1 MRDATAG
8 PSAYHRLTS
17 GERQLAEHPLLEG
30 ITALQRLLPLSET
43 RFERKLVQAMA
54 EARRRGAGFYLAGFA
69 ARRALGRQLWIDVDP
84 AVLERRLEH
93 RFRQEGR
100 VHVIRDRFLGAG
112 DWTPLLRR
120 LDRSTTHREVAEVVQ
135 AGLRYRETSSYAK
148 AIARARGPK
157 PMQRNFVR
165 LSSPDKVEAYFRQ
178 TADMCRSIEEFG
190 VMRRS
195 DYGRRFSS
203 FARPSVR
210 LPWVE
215 FGELDIGVA
224 VGARGELY
232 RFASGKH
239 RTAAAQA
246 LKLASIPVEIRLVH
260 AEWLAR
266 HMETGGSTL
275 AALRKGIAALEQAEP
290 DGTVSGSPLPRDE
303 R

>member
-1 MRDATAG
+1 VSDAAADSSG
-8 PSAYHRLTS
+8 YRRLTS

-43 RFERKLVQAMA
+43 RFDRKLGVAMA
-54 EARRRGAGFYLAGFA
+54 EATRRGTGFYLVGFA
-69 ARRALGRQLWIDVDP
+69 ARRALGRELWIDIDP

-93 RFRQEGR
+93 RFRQDGQ
-100 VHVIRDRFLGAG
+100 VHIIRDRFLGAG
-112 DWTPLLRR
+112 DWTPLIRR
-120 LDRSTTHREVAEVVQ
+120 LDRSTTHREVAEVVE
-135 AGLRYRETSSYAK
+135 AGLHYRETPSYAK
-148 AIARARGPK
+148 ALDRARGPK

-190 VMRRS
+190 LIRRS
-195 DYGRRFSS
+195 DYGRRLSS

-224 VGARGELY
+224 IGAGGELY

-260 AEWLAR
+260 ADWLAR
-266 HMETGGSTL
+266 HMATGLTPL
-275 AALRKGIAALEQAEP
+275 AALRKGIAALAHAKAV
-290 DGTVSGSPLPRDE
+290 GR
-303 R
+303 

>member
-1 MRDATAG
+1 MSDAAADS
-8 PSAYHRLTS
+8 SAYCRLTS

-30 ITALQRLLPLSET
+30 ITALQRLLPLSQT
-43 RFERKLVQAMA
+43 RFDRKLGVAMA
-54 EARRRGAGFYLAGFA
+54 EARRRGTGFFVPGFA
-69 ARRALGRQLWIDVDP
+69 ARRALGCELWIDIDP

-100 VHVIRDRFLGAG
+100 VHIIRDRFLGAG

-120 LDRSTTHREVAEVVQ
+120 LDRSTTHREVAEVVK
-135 AGLRYRETSSYAK
+135 AGLQYRETHSYAK
-148 AIARARGPK
+148 ALDRARGPK
-157 PMQRNFVR
+157 PIRRNFVR

-190 VMRRS
+190 LMRRS
-195 DYGRRFSS
+195 DYGRRLSS

-224 VGARGELY
+224 IGAGGELY

-266 HMETGGSTL
+266 RMETGLTPL
-275 AALRKGIAALEQAEP
+275 AGLRKGTETLAQAKP
-290 DGTVSGSPLPRDE
+290 GR
-303 R
+303 